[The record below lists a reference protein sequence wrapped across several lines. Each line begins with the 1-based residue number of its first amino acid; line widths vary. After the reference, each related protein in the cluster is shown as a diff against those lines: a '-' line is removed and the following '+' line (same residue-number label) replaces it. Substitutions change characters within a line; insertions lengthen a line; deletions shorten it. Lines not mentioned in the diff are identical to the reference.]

1 MNADE
6 MNKLTLELLQE
17 LETCTVEE
25 LNELRVI
32 WKSEFVCLG
41 PRQYL
46 INHCNKIIDLVIDRK
61 LEKLSGEEGKH
72 YEVSGR

>member
-1 MNADE
+1 M
-6 MNKLTLELLQE
+6 
-17 LETCTVEE
+17 EE

-61 LEKLSGEEGKH
+61 LEKLSGEEGKQ